1 MKNVKVPV
9 SDSYHDYLIKS
20 LQDPEE
26 AAAYLEAILEE
37 EDPEPELLKV
47 ALLDVAEA
55 LGQAEDAS
63 EKRKFYSKKLD
74 EILSQSGSQ
83 EVYALTN
90 WLNSFGLKL
99 TVAIADQEHQ
109 QMKLRYSIFIQWS
122 NEDQKYIASL
132 PEFGPYAHTHGD
144 SYEEV
149 TQNAQNVLELLIETH
164 PEQGKLLLHPAPF
177 QHT

>member
-1 MKNVKVPV
+1 MENVKIPV

-55 LGQAEDAS
+55 LGTDDAS

-83 EVYALTN
+83 EVYGLVN
-90 WLNSFGLKL
+90 WLDSLGLKL
-99 TVAIADQEHQ
+99 TVAVA
-109 QMKLRYSIFIQWS
+109 
-122 NEDQKYIASL
+122 EDDR
-132 PEFGPYAHTHGD
+132 E
-144 SYEEV
+144 
-149 TQNAQNVLELLIETH
+149 
-164 PEQGKLLLHPAPF
+164 
-177 QHT
+177 